1 MKWFSLWTDVLLYIL
16 LFMLFAFVYKVL
28 KSPVLR
34 QQMRSVIMKPLN
46 CMAIFILCIYVAIG
60 TLDSVHFEITDS
72 AIQKEYPNSIIS
84 LLDIILK
91 PALTHS
97 EKTYSAPFA
106 THAYTKESIIDE
118 QGEIVREFPRLQYG
132 GIHLENPDL
141 KMQDIKNRVQTIFL
155 QSLILG
161 ITVFVGLSVYFSR
174 KQKISF
180 EAFVISLSKGTQE
193 FPFKTFYFLLFLTI
207 FIILLVQELMPLY
220 HILGTSK
227 VGEDV
232 FYQSMKSIRTGLII
246 GTLTTLIMLPFAT
259 FLGVMAGYFL
269 GWIDDVIQYS
279 YTTLSSIPGVLLIAA
294 AVLTLQ
300 VVMARHEAWFQT
312 MSERSD
318 ARLLALCV
326 ILGITSWT
334 GLCRLLRGEALKL
347 REIEYVQAARS
358 LGLKHFSI
366 ISKHII
372 PNVMHIILIAV
383 ALDFSGLVLAEAV
396 LSYVGVGVDP
406 STYSWGTMINGARL
420 EMARMPMVWW
430 SLCSA
435 FIFMFILVLSAN
447 IFSDA
452 LRDAF
457 DPRTQFTG
465 GK

>member
-1 MKWFSLWTDVLLYIL
+1 MKWFSLWTDVLLYVLI
-16 LFMLFAFVYKVL
+16 FMLLAFVYKVL
-28 KSPVLR
+28 KSPILR
-34 QQMRSVIMKPLN
+34 QQMRSVILRPLN
-46 CMAIFILCIYVAIG
+46 CMAVFILCIYVAIG

-72 AIQKEYPNSIIS
+72 TIQKQYPNNIIS

-91 PALTHS
+91 PALLQS

-106 THAYTKESIIDE
+106 THAFTKESVLDDK
-118 QGEIVREFPRLQYG
+118 GEIIREYPRLQYG
-132 GIHLENPDL
+132 GIHLEDPNL
-141 KMQDIKNRVQTIFL
+141 KNQDIKNKVQLAFL
-155 QSLILG
+155 QALILWLAFC
-161 ITVFVGLSVYFSR
+161 IALSAYFAR
-174 KQKISF
+174 KQKRSF
-180 EAFVISLSKGTQE
+180 ENFIGSLANGTQE
-193 FPFKTFYFLLFLTI
+193 FPFKTFYFLLFITV
-207 FIILLVQELMPLY
+207 FIILAVQALMPFY

-259 FLGVMAGYFL
+259 LLGVMAGYFL
-269 GWIDDVIQYS
+269 GWIDDVIQYT

-300 VVMARHEAWFQT
+300 VAMARNEEWFQT

-430 SLCSA
+430 SLYSA